1 MTKLLLCW
9 HHTGGMLLQ
18 RQGSLIFTSPDC
30 YFPTT
35 YLHAVKVRESQN
47 EAISLWTPL
56 QARHTPQFCLVF
68 DDFCPGHWQVSGWCC
83 LWAEWELKNLKT
95 NKPQCKWCVSG
106 SVNIG
111 ITVEILDRQ
120 SRKTILLPY
129 PTCTTNIWY
138 EWIQPDMPKSAGVQ
152 NRWSACSLRFT
163 SSFVFHPKE
172 EGLPPGP
179 AKKWPCGNMNS
190 QGKTKQEWNQNWYIK
205 VPKSLIVTPT
215 STINNGRENQEQ
227 IKHHEFHSMKDRWM
241 AW

>member
-68 DDFCPGHWQVSGWCC
+68 DDVSSKDLQRLIRIDKQEFCPGHWQVSGWCC

-120 SRKTILLPY
+120 SRVSSKWCLVF
-129 PTCTTNIWY
+129 WY
-138 EWIQPDMPKSAGVQ
+138 FQ
-152 NRWSACSLRFT
+152 
-163 SSFVFHPKE
+163 
-172 EGLPPGP
+172 
-179 AKKWPCGNMNS
+179 
-190 QGKTKQEWNQNWYIK
+190 
-205 VPKSLIVTPT
+205 
-215 STINNGRENQEQ
+215 
-227 IKHHEFHSMKDRWM
+227 
-241 AW
+241 